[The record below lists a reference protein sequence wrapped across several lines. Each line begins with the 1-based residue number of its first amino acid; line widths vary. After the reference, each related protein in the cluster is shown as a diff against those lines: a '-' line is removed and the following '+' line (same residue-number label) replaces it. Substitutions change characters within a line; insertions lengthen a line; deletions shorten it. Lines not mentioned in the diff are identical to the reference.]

1 MLARKEILIVHE
13 IDAKRLVEREFNV
26 VLRKQ
31 TLEEEM
37 RMFKEFE
44 FFIEGL
50 YEMIFPGAKYRR
62 ASRTKVWD
70 FFKKIEYKILTT
82 VYYEHLE
89 AEKCPKSVLESIY
102 KYIVKY
108 KINYRKLIG
117 PDAAKI
123 IDDCRWKFYG
133 NTAKGSEIVA
143 RIEVAQRD
151 YAMFGVANTIG
162 EWQRIMMVLMD
173 IHPWGT
179 DRLKFL
185 VDYFGPERQWL
196 LIKILERHGT
206 KPFPANLLDAGSKTA
221 RDLINRVRELSPEAA
236 KIKLSDPVSTLG
248 YEVEG
253 IIADWRKNDL
263 KSAWAK
269 WERIV
274 VKVLGMTNGK
284 FDLNLLYKY
293 FFKFDAPGLL
303 VKIFEKFHLGRY
315 PEAAKRNPEIIP
327 LDTKLT
333 SEMQGKKQQKQ
344 SEIDNAKQAIIT
356 ATDTII
362 KNWLETPIEK
372 LSLSSYDEFSKL
384 WKTILANLKILFPTK
399 DNSQPRI
406 TNLEKVLTKEQVINV
421 HKVETKFS
429 KRLEENENVN
439 NSDSIKKEINDIA
452 DSIIEKWN
460 KRKNIKISEEFWWEL
475 WRLAYKLKIRLK
487 KLDKNSNDFSKLKDY
502 LTEAKV
508 KIIFTIIA
516 TLGSYKYKSDIK
528 NSLLDGKKTGS
539 GNWKIIRNNQKRA
552 IAYAQEPTA
561 SLKSLADIVGLE
573 FSEIDKWLKLGKNGN
588 YTVPNVWITADVL
601 KGESI
606 LEIITGIGGIIGRN
620 FNTYKPSGAKEVMA
634 YSIKELYNKIYQ
646 NRGNIY
652 GMVLYAHGNKY
663 GYISDEI
670 SGGNITHSRQLINS
684 FKVFNTFKIA
694 EVHLMQCN
702 SIYAGKVS
710 RTEDGTDAKAVVDW
724 FVKRYERDT
733 QILKMIKGKKPKGF
747 IKGHS
752 SHCAVYKVDW
762 YREWKTVAIIVDGYV
777 GLNVMLID
785 ADPIEKELNRKKS
798 R

>member
-333 SEMQGKKQQKQ
+333 SELQNKKQMAKDKREKLHSTIIRGVDECIGLGKLTIKELTPAAQSRF
-344 SEIDNAKQAIIT
+344 SEI
-356 ATDTII
+356 
-362 KNWLETPIEK
+362 WLK
-372 LSLSSYDEFSKL
+372 VRQSLKEYCNGDGNI
-384 WKTILANLKILFPTK
+384 W
-399 DNSQPRI
+399 
-406 TNLEKVLTKEQVINV
+406 NLEKLIPGETYKMLHAALDKFQNISEIVKSVKEIIAKWKDKTKDAITEKDKTQFLSKLDTLKKYLKPITGDEDITKLESVLGKETYAILYDILISFGSTLLIPLDDKIASELQNKKKKEQEKREKLRIAIINGV
-421 HKVETKFS
+421 DKCTSLGKKSLKELTPAVQKQFLETW
-429 KRLEENENVN
+429 LEV
-439 NSDSIKKEINDIA
+439 
-452 DSIIEKWN
+452 
-460 KRKNIKISEEFWWEL
+460 RKNLKEYSNGDDKIWNLE
-475 WRLAYKLKIRLK
+475 KL
-487 KLDKNSNDFSKLKDY
+487 
-502 LTEAKV
+502 
-508 KIIFTIIA
+508 
-516 TLGSYKYKSDIK
+516 
-528 NSLLDGKKTGS
+528 
-539 GNWKIIRNNQKRA
+539 
-552 IAYAQEPTA
+552 
-561 SLKSLADIVGLE
+561 
-573 FSEIDKWLKLGKNGN
+573 IDKEN
-588 YTVPNVWITADVL
+588 Y
-601 KGESI
+601 KI
-606 LEIITGIGGIIGRN
+606 LH
-620 FNTYKPSGAKEVMA
+620 AA
-634 YSIKELYNKIYQ
+634 
-646 NRGNIY
+646 
-652 GMVLYAHGNKY
+652 
-663 GYISDEI
+663 
-670 SGGNITHSRQLINS
+670 
-684 FKVFNTFKIA
+684 
-694 EVHLMQCN
+694 
-702 SIYAGKVS
+702 
-710 RTEDGTDAKAVVDW
+710 
-724 FVKRYERDT
+724 
-733 QILKMIKGKKPKGF
+733 
-747 IKGHS
+747 
-752 SHCAVYKVDW
+752 
-762 YREWKTVAIIVDGYV
+762 
-777 GLNVMLID
+777 
-785 ADPIEKELNRKKS
+785 
-798 R
+798 